1 MVTMIDQMFDRHY
14 QSARA
19 DLNSALD
26 LMFRHIGH
34 AAGNAF
40 RVLNRIEYN
49 APWLERR
56 RKAKRA

>member
-1 MVTMIDQMFDRHY
+1 MIDQMFDRHY
-14 QSARA
+14 QSGRA

-26 LMFRHIGH
+26 LMFRRIGG
-34 AAGNAF
+34 AADNAF